1 MLGFSS
7 EMWLPLTLVLKGLQD
22 LLLSQSAWQFQ
33 KEKAC
38 GVVES
43 WEQNSTVLKFLF
55 RGNPSDISKYF
66 CWSQKEKLH
75 DLSDTFS
82 FSFLQMMG
90 IYIFQFY
97 LWKKKLSEMLY
108 RFCPGFLGELCLGHE
123 SAKPCKG

>member
-33 KEKAC
+33 KEEAC

-43 WEQNSTVLKFLF
+43 WEQNSAVLKFLF
-55 RGNPSDISKYF
+55 RVSPSDISKYF
-66 CWSQKEKLH
+66 CWSQKGKQH

-82 FSFLQMMG
+82 FSFLRMMG
-90 IYIFQFY
+90 IYIPV
-97 LWKKKLSEMLY
+97 LLMKEEALRDPL
-108 RFCPGFLGELCLGHE
+108 
-123 SAKPCKG
+123 